1 MPCCQIITLNNNK
14 SLCKNKSRVIF
25 LEIKKRFFI
34 RVVSY
39 LVAVSVIIAATGL
52 FSQRAK
58 AGYEETLGKVR
69 MTNLGSM
76 CEYFRDISAGLRL
89 LAVSADNSVS
99 DSISYVDARIMGAIS
114 CLNGFNEK
122 KVKNISDFLN
132 TVNKFTDSF
141 TGTSEKRKISIYL
154 SEYAQ
159 EVYYHLD
166 DVSSGIINGAYSLT
180 EYGNIYQNDSRPYFE
195 DFVDYSNGNEK
206 ELFNAA
212 APVSANSNSSYF
224 KEKVTEETA
233 MKIAGGV
240 AGINPVLWRKN
251 KAETDVY
258 SFCHGDTLVN
268 VTKAG
273 MVCRIINP
281 VPCKTAKNSLD
292 EAEKKAAEY
301 LEGLGYKNIFAMRRE
316 KSEFTASFL
325 FYPEVNGV
333 VLLTCPIMIDICLS
347 SGALTFMDSYDYIRN
362 YRNDVE
368 SPENLPDV
376 GEYLPE
382 EVAVSESYCCL
393 KAINGKEK
401 ICMMSV
407 CRYDDYNYYIYTDID
422 SMKIVKT
429 ENG

>member
-1 MPCCQIITLNNNK
+1 MA
-14 SLCKNKSRVIF
+14 
-25 LEIKKRFFI
+25 IKRRIFI

-39 LVAVSVIIAATGL
+39 LVAATVIIAATGL

-69 MTNLGSM
+69 MTNLGTM

-99 DSISYVDARIMGAIS
+99 DSISYVDARVMGAIS

-180 EYGNIYQNDSRPYFE
+180 EYGSIYQNDSRPYFE
-195 DFVDYSNGNEK
+195 DYIDYSNGNEK
-206 ELFNAA
+206 KLFNAA
-212 APVSANSNSSYF
+212 APVSANASGSHF
-224 KEKVTEETA
+224 EEKVTEETA
-233 MKIAGGV
+233 MKIAGDV
-240 AGINPVLWRKN
+240 TGINPALWRKN
-251 KAETDVY
+251 EDKSDVF
-258 SFCHGDTLVN
+258 SFRHGDTLVD
-268 VTKAG
+268 VAKSGT
-273 MVCRIINP
+273 VCRIINP
-281 VPCKTAKNSLD
+281 VPCKTAKLSLD
-292 EAEKKAAEY
+292 EAEKKAEKY
-301 LEGLGYKNIFAMRRE
+301 LDGFGYKNLFAMRRE
-316 KSEFTASFL
+316 RSEFTASFL
-325 FYPEVNGV
+325 FYPEVSGV
-333 VLLTCPIMIDICLS
+333 VLLTCPIMIDICMS
-347 SGALTFMDSYDYIRN
+347 SGALTFMDSYDYVRN

-368 SPENLPDV
+368 SPENLPDI
-376 GEYLPE
+376 GGYLPE
-382 EVAVSESYCCL
+382 GVSVSESCCCL
-393 KAINGKEK
+393 KEINGKEK

-407 CRYDDYNYYIYTDID
+407 CKYDDYNYYIYTDIE
-422 SMKIVKT
+422 SMKIIKT